1 MYYFNILIINA
12 QILYC
17 FAWGPQ
23 SEGINDA
30 RLYPSKPFSPESG
43 KAINARIARASVLLD
58 LEASI
63 KSFNINLNHYRN
75 LCFLDGDEFGIGKKK
90 IFLFYLL

>member
-1 MYYFNILIINA
+1 MPRYYIALPGD
-12 QILYC
+12 LSRR
-17 FAWGPQ
+17 GLT
-23 SEGINDA
+23 